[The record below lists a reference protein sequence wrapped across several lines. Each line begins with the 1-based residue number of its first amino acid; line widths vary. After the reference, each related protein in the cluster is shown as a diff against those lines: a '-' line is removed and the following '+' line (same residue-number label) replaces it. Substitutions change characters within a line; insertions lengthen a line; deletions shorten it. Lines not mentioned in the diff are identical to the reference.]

1 MAKPKRIVLIRH
13 AESAANADLNILT
26 HNPDHLIPLTEHGH
40 SQSLQAGVDLLRL
53 FGDET
58 IHAYM
63 SPYRRTRDTFEGIK
77 LGAENRLRIRR
88 AYEDPRIREQ
98 DFGHFKAA
106 EAFRL
111 IDSERA
117 SYGTFFYRIPDGE
130 SGADV
135 YDRISNFL
143 ETLWRDFAKDHYPRN
158 TLIVSHGLTI
168 RLFLMRWFHWS
179 VEQFEKLRNPLNCEH
194 FVMTL
199 EANERYRLETQLRE
213 YSPEEIELYKKRV
226 CGKL

>member
-1 MAKPKRIVLIRH
+1 MAKPRRIVLIRH

-26 HNPDHLIPLTEHGH
+26 NTPDHLIPLTDDG
-40 SQSLQAGVDLLRL
+40 QRQTRQAGMDLLTL
-53 FGDET
+53 FGNET
-58 IHAYM
+58 VHAYM

-77 LGAENRLRIRR
+77 LGAENRLKFRR

-106 EAFRL
+106 EAYRL
-111 IDSERA
+111 IDSERV

-135 YDRISNFL
+135 YDRISSFL
-143 ETLWRDFAKDHYPRN
+143 ETLWRDFAKEHYPQN
-158 TLIVSHGLTI
+158 ALIISHGLTI

-179 VEQFEKLRNPLNCEH
+179 VEQFEKLRNPHNCEH

-199 EANERYRLETQLRE
+199 DANGRYTLETQLRE
-213 YSPEEIELYKKRV
+213 YSQEEIDQYKKRV